1 MKTSKKDLFKEM
13 EWKNAMA
20 NEAKSKFYQY
30 SEEINGVTYVFQHP
44 GKRMITRMV
53 DEATDK
59 DGKRSTEK
67 MMDMAFKHIVVSPE
81 VNFEYFDEPEHEDS
95 FDRVT
100 EIIGEFLAGNF
111 RDLGKEA
118 KE

>member
-1 MKTSKKDLFKEM
+1 MKKQTKNLLKEM
-13 EWKNAMA
+13 ELKKIMA
-20 NEAKSKFYQY
+20 EASKIYQY
-30 SEEINGVTYVFQHP
+30 EEEINGTKYVFQHC
-44 GKRMITRMV
+44 GKRMLIRMT

-59 DGKRSTEK
+59 DGKRSNEK
-67 MMDMAFKHIVVSPE
+67 LMDLAFKNIVVMPTVS
-81 VNFEYFDEPEHEDS
+81 FEYFDDPEHEDD

-111 RDLGKEA
+111 RNLGKAE